1 MDEATPPLWRRL
13 ARHAATLLIIGLTS
27 AIAAPA
33 VATMLLAAQANGLSY
48 QLVFALTLTP
58 WAIVLGGPGAFL
70 LGLVFGWMLLVLAAQ
85 GFNSLPIRLALA
97 LVLAT
102 LAWWLAEPF
111 PTAAQVASPAAH
123 AAGDWPVWAVS
134 AAVTA
139 LIFTRGW
146 VAHRL
151 RHPIP
156 LPPEE

>member
-1 MDEATPPLWRRL
+1 MDEAPPLWRRL
-13 ARHAATLLIIGLTS
+13 ARHAATLLIIGFAS
-27 AIAAPA
+27 AIAAPT
-33 VATMLLAAQANGLSY
+33 VVTFMLAARANGLSH
-48 QLVFALTLTP
+48 QIFFAITLTP
-58 WAIVLGGPGAFL
+58 LAILLGGPGAFL
-70 LGLVFGWMLLVLAAQ
+70 LGLIFGWMLLILAAQ
-85 GFNSLPIRLALA
+85 GFNSLPIRIALA

-102 LAWWLAEPF
+102 LVWWLAEPF
-111 PTAAQVASPAAH
+111 PTAAQVASPASH
-123 AAGDWPVWAVS
+123 VAGDWPIWAVS